1 MVFLILSVLYVS
13 FYILQRLMD
22 GNFAHNYR
30 CFKNFESGRKRIAKM
45 AIDLSQLT
53 IKVEYVIS

>member
-1 MVFLILSVLYVS
+1 M
-13 FYILQRLMD
+13 
-22 GNFAHNYR
+22 GGKFAHNYS
-30 CFKNFESGRKRIAKM
+30 CFKDFESGGKRIAKM

>member
-1 MVFLILSVLYVS
+1 MCCL
-13 FYILQRLMD
+13 
-22 GNFAHNYR
+22 
-30 CFKNFESGRKRIAKM
+30 FESYPRGICYYLLEYLHLSGGKRIAKM

>member
-1 MVFLILSVLYVS
+1 MS
-13 FYILQRLMD
+13 FYSYILQKLMD

-30 CFKNFESGRKRIAKM
+30 CFKDFESGGKRIAKM

-53 IKVEYVIS
+53 IKVEYVIR